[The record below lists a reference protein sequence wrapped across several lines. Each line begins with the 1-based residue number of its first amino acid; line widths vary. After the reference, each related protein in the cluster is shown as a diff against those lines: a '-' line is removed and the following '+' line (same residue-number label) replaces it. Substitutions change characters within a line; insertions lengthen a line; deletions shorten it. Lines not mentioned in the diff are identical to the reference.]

1 MCHMTDDEMQVN
13 TDSSTD
19 VPTNGPA
26 NDKQGDTDKKEVS
39 DIVLE
44 VEQLGKTE
52 STASNENKATETKEI
67 KPIDKEEKNKKNDED
82 RWPR

>member
-1 MCHMTDDEMQVN
+1 MCYVTDDETQVN
-13 TDSSTD
+13 ADSS
-19 VPTNGPA
+19 TNGPA
-26 NDKQGDTDKKEVS
+26 NHKQGDTDKKEVN

-52 STASNENKATETKEI
+52 STANNGNKAIETKEV

>member
-1 MCHMTDDEMQVN
+1 MYYVTDDETQVN
-13 TDSSTD
+13 ADSS
-19 VPTNGPA
+19 TNGPA
-26 NDKQGDTDKKEVS
+26 NHKQGDTDKKEVN
-39 DIVLE
+39 DIILE

-52 STASNENKATETKEI
+52 STANNGNKATETKEV